1 MKKIPLVEL
10 YLIKSRL
17 IKEGMQEDPLMED
30 ILNAITEKER
40 MILEDGGGTSATGG
54 PAVGGM
60 GAVVSANPS
69 SLAGA
74 TIGTNWSS
82 AGGTTGSGDVSVP
95 YSAGT
100 GGKLV
105 SQKIPSMGSNHGA
118 RTGKK
123 SRVKKLD
130 MKALKD
136 VFAKRQ
142 DYTKDG
148 EKKPKKVMDFNDF
161 LKNDITDI
169 KK

>member
-17 IKEGMQEDPLMED
+17 IKEGMEDD
-30 ILNAITEKER
+30 IFMQDVLSEIKEKES
-40 MILEDGGGTSATGG
+40 MILEDTSATGG
-54 PAVGGM
+54 PSAGGM
-60 GAVVSANPS
+60 GAVISSQPS
-69 SLAGA
+69 GLAGA
-74 TIGTNWSS
+74 TIGTNWSA
-82 AGGTTGSGDVSVP
+82 AGGTLGSGDVSVP

-105 SQKIPSMGSNHGA
+105 QQKIPTMGSNHGA

-136 VFAKRQ
+136 VFAKKQ

-161 LKNDITDI
+161 IKNDITSV
-169 KK
+169 KKD